1 GRREDGHHGPARDDG
16 GLPRLPAGL
25 RVPQLR
31 LRRDQ
36 LRDRHLHC
44 GSVRGL
50 VPHTTAAD
58 GAPRGLRDAHRS
70 DGGRLRV
77 PAGLAAAARTA
88 RDRAA
93 DAQPVGA
100 AAAAAPALAHHP
112 RPAQQDLSAVS
123 GRLPTAGSGHAPG
136 QTDRGGAASPPGRG
150 GALVSAAPESG
161 LQVTRRGPVLEL
173 TIDRPHRMNALDAD
187 TVEQLVAAIA
197 GADEQVRVIGVG
209 GAGGAV
215 SAGADEAG
223 EPAGA
228 PADAAAAGAA
238 GEADA
243 AATMARADSLVRA
256 VLRAPVPVIAA
267 VDGPAVGVAASL
279 ALACDL
285 IYATERASFLLP
297 FVRVGLMPDG
307 GSSLLVA
314 AAG

>member
-123 GRLPTAGSGHAPG
+123 GRLPTAGSGPAPG
-136 QTDRGGAASPPGRG
+136 HTDRGGAAWPARGG
-150 GALVSAAPESG
+150 GALVSAAPGSG

-187 TVEQLVAAIA
+187 TVEQLVSAIA
-197 GADEQVRVIGVG
+197 GADEQVRVIVVG
-209 GAGGAV
+209 GAGGSF
-215 SAGADEAG
+215 SAGADLA
-223 EPAGA
+223 AMTASA
-228 PADAAAAGAA
+228 PADEAAA
-238 GEADA
+238 EADA
-243 AATMARADSLVRA
+243 AATMARAESLVRA

-285 IYATERASFLLP
+285 IYATERASF
-297 FVRVGLMPDG
+297 
-307 GSSLLVA
+307 
-314 AAG
+314 